1 MGGAGRDRSDRAGCK
16 LSDWFTDAMLGP
28 FADVN
33 PQTPSFP
40 TPSTPTWPSFG
51 QNNNMPFLFREP
63 VPQSP
68 HSPHWAP
75 PSTYTPHKATVPFPQ
90 PELNDVDM
98 SEVSPGGPSPDKDQ
112 KEEGE
117 RALAVGALRRVYKKR
132 NERERSRL
140 GRRRGRI
147 DDDESSGEET
157 GEDDQPGPVTQ
168 KTTNHYT
175 LNVAGPT
182 APQSDTPYRLLG
194 CVIIPVS
201 PFCSIPYRAL
211 GRYVQVFLNGSLA
224 AIALY
229 LLAQFIFMIHTD
241 VEHRVGEYSME
252 IVQEIAQCQL
262 AYKTNLCAE
271 GRIPA
276 MTAQCASW
284 ETCMNRD
291 PTKVGRAKIT
301 FEVFGEVINTFVE
314 QISWKTLV
322 SHFAGLVALPHTNR
336 DRRFSRSCPSRF
348 SRSSSTP
355 SSCSSAR
362 A

>member
-1 MGGAGRDRSDRAGCK
+1 M
-16 LSDWFTDAMLGP
+16 
-28 FADVN
+28 
-33 PQTPSFP
+33 
-40 TPSTPTWPSFG
+40 
-51 QNNNMPFLFREP
+51 
-63 VPQSP
+63 
-68 HSPHWAP
+68 
-75 PSTYTPHKATVPFPQ
+75 PFPQ

-98 SEVSPGGPSPDKDQ
+98 SEVSPGGPSPDKEQIQQ

-175 LNVAGPT
+175 LNVAGPA

-201 PFCSIPYRAL
+201 PFCSIPYRAM
-211 GRYVQVFLNGSLA
+211 GRYVQVFFNGSLA